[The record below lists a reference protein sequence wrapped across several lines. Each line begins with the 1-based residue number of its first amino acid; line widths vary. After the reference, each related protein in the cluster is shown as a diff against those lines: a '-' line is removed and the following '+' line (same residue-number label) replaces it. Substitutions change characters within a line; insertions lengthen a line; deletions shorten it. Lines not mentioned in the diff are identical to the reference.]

1 MRIPLA
7 WLNLLHSKMR
17 TALAVAGVA
26 FAVIL
31 IFMQLGFLGSAQQ
44 SATLF
49 FDALDFDLLVRS
61 HNYLHLI
68 ASRTFPRDR
77 LQEAESIAGVQSAS
91 PVYLVSDFWRNPH
104 DGSKRVLLVIGV
116 DPNGPVFR
124 IDDIQRKLALLSMP
138 EFVLIDTKSRREFG
152 PQDDR
157 RFGDADV
164 GADAELAQQHVRIVG
179 HFTLG
184 TGFVADGDV
193 LTNIR
198 GFQRIRPQLAP
209 EQVSLGLVKLLPAA
223 DPEQVAA
230 ALRAYLPD
238 DVEVLTRADVLGGE
252 VRHWVWETS
261 IGLIFQ
267 LGVIVAL
274 VVGTAIVYQVL
285 SSDVANH
292 LPEYATLKA
301 MGYSGRYLAS
311 VVLQQAVVLAVMGF
325 LPGLAISAILYS
337 LTRFAAR
344 IPIDMTFGRVVFVL
358 GLAVVMCT
366 ISGLGALRK
375 VRSADPAD
383 LF

>member
-1 MRIPLA
+1 MHTPLA

-17 TALAVAGVA
+17 TALAIAGVA

-49 FDALDFDLLVRS
+49 FDALDFDLLIRS
-61 HNYLHLI
+61 RHYLHLI
-68 ASRTFPRDR
+68 ASRSFPRDR
-77 LQEAESIAGVQSAS
+77 LGEAESLAGVRSVS

-104 DGSKRVLLVIGV
+104 DGSKRVMLIIGV
-116 DPNGPVFR
+116 NPNTPVFR
-124 IDDIQRKLALLSMP
+124 QDDTQEKLSLLTMP
-138 EFVLIDTKSRREFG
+138 EFVLVDTKSRREFG
-152 PQDDR
+152 PQDR
-157 RFGDADV
+157 HRFGRSDV
-164 GADAELAQQHVRIVG
+164 GTETELAQRQVRIVE

-184 TGFVADGDV
+184 TGFVADGAV
-193 LTNIR
+193 ITSVR
-198 GFQRIRPQLAP
+198 GFERIRPQLAP
-209 EQVSLGLVKLLPAA
+209 EQVSLGLVKLEPGA
-223 DPEQVAA
+223 DPAKVAA
-230 ALRAYLPD
+230 AMESYLPD
-238 DVEVLTRADVLGGE
+238 DVEILTREQVLGGE

-267 LGVIVAL
+267 LGVVVAL
-274 VVGTAIVYQVL
+274 VVGIAIVYQVL

-301 MGYSGRYLAS
+301 MGYGGSYLAA
-311 VVLQQAVVLAVMGF
+311 VVLQQAVALAVMGY
-325 LPGLAISAILYS
+325 LPGLVISEALYG
-337 LTRFAAR
+337 LTRVTAR
-344 IPIDMTFGRVVFVL
+344 IPIDMTLWRILFVL
-358 GLAVVMCT
+358 ALTVLMCT